1 MSLTNPF
8 KPDNFSFLQCEKD
21 FHESKEEH
29 KLPQHTY
36 KSYLA
41 DYGFLYEY
49 TSANEDFLD
58 SWPVSKNKERIE
70 TITIFLL
77 LNAAIEGEI

>member
-1 MSLTNPF
+1 MSLTNPL
-8 KPDNFSFLQCEKD
+8 KPDNFSFLQCAKD
-21 FHESKEEH
+21 FHESKDEH

-36 KSYLA
+36 KSFLA
-41 DYGFLYEY
+41 NYGFMYEY
-49 TSANEDFLD
+49 TSADEDFLF
-58 SWPVSKNKERIE
+58 SWLARKNKERIE